1 MLKTPAQKNDGPVE
15 DAVLLH
21 NGFHQTR
28 WSEADGGRVYRHDL
42 RALLAYRIMAQS
54 DLDLW
59 PVWARVRCPVLM
71 LHGLQSDAL
80 TAETVARMQEVR
92 DFSCVEI
99 PDTGHTPALSC
110 ANQLALIGAWLDDP
124 ARFGSMLCCVPGAQA
139 PRTIFPSGPPAS

>member
-1 MLKTPAQKNDGPVE
+1 VLKTPAQKNDGPVE

-59 PVWARVRCPVLM
+59 AVWARVCCPVLV

-92 DFSCVEI
+92 DFACVEI

-110 ANQLALIGAWLDDP
+110 ANQLALIGGWLDDP
-124 ARFGSMLCCVPGAQA
+124 ARFGSMLCCVPGGRA